1 MTKVPSSLDNLKKI
15 LKGLNTS
22 FQVDQVKDDEDLF
35 ARGALDSLIMIQ
47 YVVAIEE
54 FFKIRLDNE
63 DITYGKFKTFASLNK
78 ILVEKYLRQQT
89 G

>member
-63 DITYGKFKTFASLNK
+63 DITYGKFKTFAALNK
-78 ILVEKYLRQQT
+78 MLVEKYLRQQT

>member
-1 MTKVPSSLDNLKKI
+1 MNSLKKI

-22 FQVDQVKDDEDLF
+22 FQVDQVQDEEDLF

-47 YVVAIEE
+47 FVVAIEE
-54 FFKIRLDNE
+54 FFKIRLDNA
-63 DITYGKFKTFASLNK
+63 DITYSKFKTFAEINK
-78 ILVEKYLRQQT
+78 MLTEKYLREPA